1 MKYYQMLS
9 LTKDNNNLIITFYDA
24 GLGSQADVVRGE
36 VFESPG
42 NVEGEPGLEQVDA
55 DPELARSIGS
65 SGGNTAKR
73 IG

>member
-1 MKYYQMLS
+1 MLT
-9 LTKDNNNLIITFYDA
+9 LTKDNNNLMITFYDA

-36 VFESPG
+36 VLKSSG

-65 SGGNTAKR
+65 SGGNTAKW